1 MRHQPQRVGVH
12 EERVALAVVHGHRT
26 VRGHGIARQ
35 LVIET
40 IIARQHIAVHR
51 IVELDVAERLTIAR
65 YAVVEQAVTRQLP
78 ALVGQDRAVHQFG
91 LLGDGVVNASFG
103 IDMVIIAHDV
113 RRSQDGGHLGQGT
126 VFQGVRSQHEAGIDQ
141 LDILVE
147 DSQLGGGTVLAPPR
161 IEDVDRVLQ
170 GASLEVIAQVHHP
183 VIVQAVRGE
192 DSLPI
197 NHPHILAKH
206 GQLRNAVVVEVVA
219 VDEERVTLFHPDI
232 AESFHGVD
240 FLKDKSAVTPHIHAV
255 VLQADVADEH
265 QHVGPI
271 FFVRHGGV
279 GIEQIHAGLLLF
291 RLPALGFLGAQPCNA
306 KQAQN
311 PHPEESVPAG

>member
-1 MRHQPQRVGVH
+1 M
-12 EERVALAVVHGHRT
+12 
-26 VRGHGIARQ
+26 
-35 LVIET
+35 
-40 IIARQHIAVHR
+40 
-51 IVELDVAERLTIAR
+51 
-65 YAVVEQAVTRQLP
+65 
-78 ALVGQDRAVHQFG
+78 
-91 LLGDGVVNASFG
+91 
-103 IDMVIIAHDV
+103 
-113 RRSQDGGHLGQGT
+113 
-126 VFQGVRSQHEAGIDQ
+126 
-141 LDILVE
+141 
-147 DSQLGGGTVLAPPR
+147 
-161 IEDVDRVLQ
+161 Q

-192 DSLPI
+192 DSLPV